1 MKIVLKFFL
10 CLIAMCISIG
20 MHCVAVAEDAKD
32 PPSRSDTS
40 TLHSA
45 NSTSVESAPDAP
57 PTNHATPREAWEVN
71 GIRLEPEQVERL
83 AQNVAKQTV
92 LAVEKVEGL
101 TPSVEQRARLETIYY
116 QTALRV
122 YEQAVK
128 VVARTDLNDHDK
140 ETQIIHLV
148 LDGQTQS
155 TRQVETLL
163 APAQYQIY
171 RNWETRQIEAFKTRG
186 LWANDSQKRGRRRT
200 R

>member
-10 CLIAMCISIG
+10 CLIAMCTSIG
-20 MHCVAVAEDAKD
+20 MNSVAVAEDAKSS
-32 PPSRSDTS
+32 PSQNDTS

-57 PTNHATPREAWEVN
+57 TTNHTTPREAWEVN

-92 LAVEKVEGL
+92 LAVGKVEGL
-101 TPSVEQRARLETIYY
+101 TPSAEQRARLETIYY

-128 VVARTDLNDHDK
+128 IVARTDLNDHDK
-140 ETQIIHLV
+140 ETQIIDLV
-148 LDGQTQS
+148 LDGQAQS
-155 TRQVETLL
+155 TRQVEIVLT
-163 APAQYQIY
+163 PAQYPIY
-171 RNWETRQIEAFKTRG
+171 RAWELRQIEAFKTRG